1 MKYHQKCYS
10 LKWTH
15 LYSNCLKSLF
25 SVFFFCHEGYIHGAQ
40 DHYNLFL
47 VFNKSENTKKLPKLF
62 ACFTSTEFNTLKDT
76 LKSYH

>member
-1 MKYHQKCYS
+1 M
-10 LKWTH
+10 
-15 LYSNCLKSLF
+15 
-25 SVFFFCHEGYIHGAQ
+25 FFFCHEGYIHGAR
-40 DHYNLFL
+40 DNYNLFL

>member
-1 MKYHQKCYS
+1 M
-10 LKWTH
+10 
-15 LYSNCLKSLF
+15 LF
-25 SVFFFCHEGYIHGAQ
+25 SKMDALVFKLFKIPFFSVFFCHEGYIHGAQ

-47 VFNKSENTKKLPKLF
+47 VFNKSGNTKKLPKLF